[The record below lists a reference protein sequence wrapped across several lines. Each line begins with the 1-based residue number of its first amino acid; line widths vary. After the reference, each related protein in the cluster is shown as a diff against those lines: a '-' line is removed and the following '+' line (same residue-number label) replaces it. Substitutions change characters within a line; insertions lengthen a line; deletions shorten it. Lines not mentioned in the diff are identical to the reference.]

1 MWKIDE
7 LEDGESIVAVA
18 PILAT
23 GQEFTCRLVLSDR
36 RIMTIRSPYFASIL
50 GLARFTHS
58 RIEGSISLERGEV
71 RRVSREA
78 SSGSVRIETR
88 DNVLI
93 YGSTGIG
100 SRWLQQLAVRIPSED
115 GKGPRA
121 NRRRPDQ
128 QRP

>member
-1 MWKIDE
+1 MWRIDE

-36 RIMTIRSPYFASIL
+36 RIMTIRSPYFASIF

-58 RIEGSISLERGEV
+58 RIESSISLDEV
-71 RRVSREA
+71 KSAAFEGGF
-78 SSGSVRIETR
+78 SGSVRIETR
-88 DNVLI
+88 DNVRT

-100 SRWLQQLAVRIPSED
+100 SRWLRQLAVRIPSEN